1 MSVPRVIVY
10 TVSGCPFC
18 DSVKKLLREKGID
31 FLEIEAHPQSDQWF
45 EMVKKT
51 GSGALPQVLVGD
63 ESVGGYLDVIF
74 YEASGLLYKK
84 LGLES
89 AETPKIETLYDVIIL
104 GAGPAGLSAAIYAAR
119 KVLKTLVISGN
130 IGGQVTWTYDI
141 DNYLGFSQ
149 VNAQDLIRKFREHV
163 EKYGVETI
171 IGQEVISA
179 DITGRIKR
187 VTTKDGRSFYGKTL
201 IIATG
206 GQHRRLNIPGEKE
219 FLGRGVSYCSTC
231 DAPLFADATVAVI
244 GGGNS
249 ALEAVIDLMPIAKH
263 IYLVSLTE
271 LTGDPMLQDKVKKS
285 PIVDIF
291 VRHKPVAI
299 LGKQEVE
306 GVEILSLEENK
317 TKTLAVEGV
326 FVEVGIMPNSS
337 LFVDVLATNERGE
350 IIVDEMCRTGVAGVF
365 ACGDVTSV
373 PYKQVVVAAGEGAKA
388 ALSAYSYLINRAGK
402 SPSSG

>member
-1 MSVPRVIVY
+1 MSEAKVTVY

-18 DSVKKLLREKGID
+18 ESVKALLKERGID
-31 FLEIEAHPQSDQWF
+31 FIEIEAPPQSDQWF
-45 EMVKKT
+45 ELVRKT

-63 ESVGGYLDVIF
+63 EAIGGYLDVIF
-74 YEASGLLYKK
+74 YEASGLLYEK
-84 LGLES
+84 LGMALSEDRKKV
-89 AETPKIETLYDVIIL
+89 EKLYDVIIL
-104 GAGPAGLSAAIYAAR
+104 GAGPAGLSAAIYTAR
-119 KVLKTLVISGN
+119 KVMKTLVISGN

-149 VNAQDLIRKFREHV
+149 VNAQDLIKKFRDHV

-187 VTTKDGRSFYGKTL
+187 VTIKDGRSFYGKTI

-206 GQHRRLNIPGEKE
+206 GQHKKLNIPGEKE

-231 DAPLFADATVAVI
+231 DAPLFAGATVAVI

-249 ALEAVIDLMPIAKH
+249 ALEAAIDLIPIAKH
-263 IYLVSLTE
+263 IYVISLTE
-271 LTGDPMLQDKVKKS
+271 LTGDPILQDKVKQAS
-285 PIVDIF
+285 NVDIL

-299 LGKQEVE
+299 TGTREVE
-306 GVEILSLEENK
+306 TIEILSLDENK
-317 TKTLAVEGV
+317 KKTLAVEGV
-326 FVEVGIMPNSS
+326 FVEIGIMPNSA

-365 ACGDVTSV
+365 ACGDVTNV

-388 ALSAYSYLINRAGK
+388 ALSAYNYLINRR
-402 SPSSG
+402 

>member
-1 MSVPRVIVY
+1 MATKKITVY
-10 TVSGCPFC
+10 TVLGCPFC
-18 DSVKKLLREKGID
+18 ESVKALLREKGIE
-31 FLEIEAHPQSDQWF
+31 FSEIEAPPQSDQWL
-45 EMVKKT
+45 ELVRKT

-63 ESVGGYLDVIF
+63 EVVGGYLDVLF
-74 YEASGLLYKK
+74 YEASGLLYEK
-84 LGLES
+84 LGLTFPEGS
-89 AETPKIETLYDVIIL
+89 KKVETLYDVIIL

-130 IGGQVTWTYDI
+130 IGGQITWTYDI

-149 VNAQDLIRKFREHV
+149 VNAQDLIKKFKEHV
-163 EKYGVETI
+163 DKFGLETI

-187 VTTKDGRSFYGKTL
+187 VTTRDGRSFYGKTL

-206 GQHRRLNIPGEKE
+206 GQHKRLNIPGEKE
-219 FLGRGVSYCSTC
+219 LLGRGVSYCSTC
-231 DAPLFADATVAVI
+231 DAPLFAGATVAVI

-249 ALEAVIDLMPIAKH
+249 ALEAAIDLIPIAKH
-263 IYLVSLTE
+263 IYIVSLTE
-271 LTGDPMLQDKVKKS
+271 LTGDPILQDRVKQAS
-285 PIVDIF
+285 TVDIL
-291 VRHKPVAI
+291 VRHKPLAI
-299 LGKQEVE
+299 IGRHEVE
-306 GVEILSLEENK
+306 AIEILSLDDKK

-326 FVEVGIMPNSS
+326 FVEIGIMPNSA
-337 LFVDVLATNERGE
+337 LFVDVLATNEKGE

-388 ALSAYSYLINRAGK
+388 ALSAYNYLINRR
-402 SPSSG
+402 